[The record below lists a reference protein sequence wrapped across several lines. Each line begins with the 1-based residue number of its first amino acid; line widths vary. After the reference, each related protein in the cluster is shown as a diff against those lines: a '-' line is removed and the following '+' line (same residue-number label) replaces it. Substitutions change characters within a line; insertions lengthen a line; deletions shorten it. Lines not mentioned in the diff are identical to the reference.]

1 MGGRADSNVYINM
14 KIKAAADIGIDAKH
28 LKLERSATQSEI
40 LQAIDKLNGDPNVHG
55 IIVQMPLDC
64 DDPTIDD
71 HLVTNRVDPGKKL
84 PLSALQI
91 STFGA

>member
-1 MGGRADSNVYINM
+1 M
-14 KIKAAADIGIDAKH
+14 KIKAAADIGISAKH
-28 LKLERSATQSEI
+28 LKLERDATQSEI

-71 HLVTNRVDPGKKL
+71 HLVTNRVDPGKDFFTSRCITLKMIT
-84 PLSALQI
+84 I
-91 STFGA
+91 SFPPKI